1 MIYITLCI
9 IPLEATSNEREGGA
23 VSKILVNHKAE
34 DAHHGGPTIV
44 ELDGTLLELPC
55 VGLLVPAKVEGAI
68 AEVAGELPRSSSVG
82 GILHDEEL
90 EEANE
95 GDHLEEALLGDGIGT
110 EEGGDTVGVGVKGMA
125 GVVDIAGKVDAS
137 AGGDLAEEGQLGDPA
152 VLQLNVTEL
161 VKSLLIGARKK
172 KERVVEACGDL
183 DTHLGREV
191 GGKGRRRLPD
201 LSRRKC
207 RGGRDK
213 KRSDGKLVHDSLEYC
228 DCLV

>member
-1 MIYITLCI
+1 MHYS

-95 GDHLEEALLGDGIGT
+95 GDDLEETGLGDGAGAKYGGNAVG
-110 EEGGDTVGVGVKGMA
+110 EGVEGVTA
-125 GVVDIAGKVDAS
+125 EVDVARKVDAV
-137 AGGDLAEEGQLGDPA
+137 AGDDLAEEG
-152 VLQLNVTEL
+152 
-161 VKSLLIGARKK
+161 LLCKINGNQ
-172 KERVVEACGDL
+172 EAIR
-183 DTHLGREV
+183 T
-191 GGKGRRRLPD
+191 
-201 LSRRKC
+201 
-207 RGGRDK
+207 
-213 KRSDGKLVHDSLEYC
+213 
-228 DCLV
+228 